1 MSEDMKFIQKT
12 AWFMLHRLR
21 TAMAASKPWFQ
32 GPVEADETFIGGKEG
47 NKHAWKKL
55 KAGLGTVGKTPVAGV
70 KDHATGKVAA
80 RVVDNTDKTTLQ
92 SFVNEN
98 TAEGATLFTDEA
110 SAYKGIERPHEAV
123 NHGVG
128 EYVREQAHTNGIE
141 SFRAPMKRGYV
152 GIYHKM
158 SPKHLQRYVDEFQHR
173 HNNRPKD
180 TIDQMAGV
188 VRGIAGKILPCK
200 KLIQDNGMNS
210 GARPCAKLDPH
221 FQTGRQHLALAAVGA

>member
-1 MSEDMKFIQKT
+1 MKTLTKIDRIQTPT
-12 AWFMLHRLR
+12 AEFR
-21 TAMAASKPWFQ
+21 
-32 GPVEADETFIGGKEG
+32 FIGGKEG
-47 NKHAWKKL
+47 NKHGRKKL
-55 KAGLGTVGKTPVAGV
+55 KAGRGTVGKTPVAGV
-70 KDHATGKVAA
+70 KDRATGKVAA

-92 SFVNEN
+92 SFVNEH

-110 SAYKGIERPHEAV
+110 NAYKGIERPHEAV

-128 EYVREQAHTNGIE
+128 EYVRDQAHTNGME
-141 SFRAPMKRGYV
+141 SFWAPMKRGYV

-158 SPKHLQRYVDEFQHR
+158 SPKHLQRYVDEFHHR

-188 VRGIAGKILPCK
+188 VRGMAGKILPYK

-221 FQTGRQHLALAAVGA
+221 FQTGRQHLALAVVGA

>member
-1 MSEDMKFIQKT
+1 MGSFGVQDMRNLRKKRCVLTPRFRKYNLVNGL
-12 AWFMLHRLR
+12 FSRL
-21 TAMAASKPWFQ
+21 PC
-32 GPVEADETFIGGKEG
+32 P
-47 NKHAWKKL
+47 
-55 KAGLGTVGKTPVAGV
+55 
-70 KDHATGKVAA
+70 TGEVAA

-92 SFVNEN
+92 GFVNEH

-110 SAYKGIERPHEAV
+110 NAYKGIERPHEAV

-128 EYVREQAHTNGIE
+128 EYVRDQAHTNGME
-141 SFRAPMKRGYV
+141 SFWAPMKRGYV

-173 HNNRPKD
+173 HNNRSKD

-188 VRGIAGKILPCK
+188 VRGMAGKILPYK

-210 GARPCAKLDPH
+210 GARPCARPDPR
-221 FQTGRQHLALAAVGA
+221 FRTELQHPALVAVGA